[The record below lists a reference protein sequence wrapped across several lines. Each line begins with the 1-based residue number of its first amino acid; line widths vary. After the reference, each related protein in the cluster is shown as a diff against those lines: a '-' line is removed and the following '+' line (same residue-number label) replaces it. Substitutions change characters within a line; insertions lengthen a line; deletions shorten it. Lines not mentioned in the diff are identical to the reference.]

1 MPNAAY
7 AKSVVR
13 QVLKTHPK
21 FYVWEG
27 AKVWL
32 VWFAHTFLGKR
43 AQNGMFYRMFNL
55 YKLVPGYQGK
65 VKGA

>member
-1 MPNAAY
+1 MPNDAY
-7 AKSVVR
+7 ARSVVS
-13 QVLKTHPK
+13 QVLKTNPK

-32 VWFAHTFLGKR
+32 VWSMQAVMGKR
-43 AQNGMFYRMFNL
+43 FQNYAFYRMFNL
-55 YKLVPGYQGK
+55 WKLVPGQASK